1 MQQGRIAAHNM
12 AGKEKAFDGVPF
24 FWTRQFDVGLVY
36 VGHAQE
42 WDEIVYQGE
51 VTNQDFIALY
61 ISGNRVLAAA
71 GMNRDQEMAAIEELM
86 RLDQMPT
93 ADQLKHR
100 SANFLELLKTTGSA
114 DNRQV
119 TTAVANDVIASGV
132 TPQIQLG

>member
-1 MQQGRIAAHNM
+1 
-12 AGKEKAFDGVPF
+12 
-24 FWTRQFDVGLVY
+24 
-36 VGHAQE
+36 
-42 WDEIVYQGE
+42 
-51 VTNQDFIALY
+51 
-61 ISGNRVLAAA
+61 
-71 GMNRDQEMAAIEELM
+71 M

>member
-1 MQQGRIAAHNM
+1 
-12 AGKEKAFDGVPF
+12 
-24 FWTRQFDVGLVY
+24 
-36 VGHAQE
+36 
-42 WDEIVYQGE
+42 
-51 VTNQDFIALY
+51 
-61 ISGNRVLAAA
+61 
-71 GMNRDQEMAAIEELM
+71 MAAIEELM